1 VTSET
6 AHTDVDFRS
15 LVETVPAIVF
25 AARPDG
31 TISYANAA
39 WTAFSGLPVET
50 ILEAGWADVLHPD
63 DAGWVGQAWL
73 NAMTSATAFREEFR
87 IRDHAGAYRWV
98 VSSAV
103 CAFDADGLPAA
114 WYGTMVD
121 VGEDYRSA
129 QRRAILERLGV
140 AFTQSLDFEQTA
152 KTVVSAMCEEF
163 ADFAFVDVFDADG
176 DLARAAVETGR
187 LHADPVPFGRFAPP
201 SEADRH
207 PINVVLRTGRPHIVA
222 HVDDR
227 WKAETTWSAEHHAF
241 LRSLPM
247 ASVVYVPMIAAGE
260 RVGVLTFGAAIGTG
274 RSFTEADID
283 DVVEVARRAA
293 VAIANS
299 RLYRDLAA
307 SEARYRGIIDTAQ
320 EGIWIVDTDARTR
333 YVNARLTEML
343 RYSADEMYGR
353 RIYDFVEPSERDT
366 LAQALQQ
373 HRTGGGVRVESRLLR
388 KDGTIACV
396 LVASNAIADADGTFA
411 GSLGMFTDIT
421 ERKAIE
427 TQYRLL
433 AEATPQIV
441 WTAGADGATTYV
453 NEHWTATTGMPRE
466 AALEYG
472 WFGLVH
478 PADVEDLLD
487 RWDGVR
493 ASGDDLDVE
502 CRLRRED
509 GAYRWQLVR
518 ARARRDESGDVVEW
532 LGTMTDVDA
541 TRRAADAMTFL
552 ADASEALASSLE
564 VDRTFVAVANLAVR
578 AFADACTIHV
588 RDRAGVPQLVAEAH
602 AEAAQRAGF
611 SASVG
616 ADSPEWRTIAETIA
630 TSQPLYV
637 PRVAGGPWASLG
649 ARSVMV
655 VPLVARDT
663 TLGALTLIAASGAR
677 SFAPDD
683 LRLAKLL
690 AKRVAVAIDNARLY
704 GDERRLARMREV
716 VARASEALG
725 GSLDLDAL
733 LERFTALMVAEL
745 GEEATIRLVDGVS
758 VTYRRS
764 ALPADAPLLRV
775 TLRQHD
781 VEIGTLELRRADPLD
796 DDEIA
801 LVEEL
806 AARAA
811 VAIENAQL
819 YQREHRVAMTLQR
832 AMLPAVLPAVE
843 GLAFDAV
850 YHPGAT
856 EAEIGGDWYD
866 AIALPDGRVVVS
878 IGDVTGRGLTAAVI
892 MGRMRQ
898 AIDTLATYE
907 SDPVR
912 LLDAADNV
920 LRRAHP
926 DAIVTALVGV
936 VDPARS
942 TLGYATAGHPMPF
955 VRTPDGTIRQLPG
968 RGLPL
973 GLRDGRQPPTTTFA
987 LPPAALVVFFT
998 DGLIESTRDIAE
1010 GERRVVEALRD
1021 GAVAGAAD
1029 PAAALVARVL
1039 AGGARDDVAVLT
1051 LRNRDAAPSA
1061 EDWSLRWR
1069 FDPADRRRAYDVRET
1084 LIETLSTCGA
1094 AVDVPAAQLVFGEL
1108 LSNAMRH
1115 APGDVD
1121 VVLTWDDPATPVLHV
1136 VDQGPGY
1143 TFSGNLP
1150 PEDAESGRGLYLVRQ
1165 LTRAFAVTKR
1175 SKRGSHARAVL
1186 LAGE

>member
-1 VTSET
+1 V
-6 AHTDVDFRS
+6 DVDFRA
-15 LVETVPAIVF
+15 LADATPAIVF

-31 TISYANAA
+31 TISYVNAA
-39 WTAFSGLPVET
+39 WTAFSGAPADTVLET
-50 ILEAGWADVLHPD
+50 GWADVLHPD
-63 DAGWVGQAWL
+63 DAVWVAQAWFD
-73 NAMTSATAFREEFR
+73 AMTSAKPFREEFR
-87 IRDHAGAYRWV
+87 IRDHAGVYRWV

-103 CAFDADGLPAA
+103 PAFDAGGVPGA
-114 WYGTMVD
+114 WYGTVLD
-121 VGEDYRSA
+121 AGEDYRSA

-152 KTVVSAMCEEF
+152 RTVVSAMCEEF
-163 ADFAFVDVFDADG
+163 ADFAFVDVFDGDG
-176 DLARAAVETGR
+176 ELERIAVETGR
-187 LHADPVPFGRFAPP
+187 LHADPVPFRSFAPP
-201 SEADRH
+201 RGADRH

-227 WKAETTWSAEHHAF
+227 WKAETTWNAEHHAF

-247 ASVVYVPMIAAGE
+247 SSVAYVPMIAAGE
-260 RVGVLTFGAAIGTG
+260 RVGVLTFGTAIGTG
-274 RSFTEADID
+274 RSFSESDID

-293 VAIANS
+293 VAIANA

-320 EGIWIVDTDARTR
+320 EGIWIVDADARTR

-343 RYSADEMYGR
+343 RYTPDEMYGR
-353 RIYDFVEPSERDT
+353 RIFDFVEPSERDT
-366 LAQALQQ
+366 FARALQQ
-373 HRTGGGVRVESRLLR
+373 HRTGDGVRVESRLLR

-396 LVASNAIADADGTFA
+396 LVASNAITDADGTFA

-453 NEHWTATTGMPRE
+453 NEHWTATTGMPRD
-466 AALEYG
+466 AALDYG
-472 WFGLVH
+472 WFALVH
-478 PADVEDLLD
+478 PVDVEDLLD
-487 RWDGVR
+487 RWDAVR

-518 ARARRDESGDVVEW
+518 ARARRAEGGEVVEW

-552 ADASEALASSLE
+552 ADASEVLASSVE
-564 VDRTFVAVANLAVR
+564 VEQTFAAVADLAVR

-588 RDRAGVPQLVAEAH
+588 RDRGGVPQLVAVSH
-602 AEAAQRAGF
+602 AVDLDRADLAASSGT
-611 SASVG
+611 
-616 ADSPEWRTIAETIA
+616 DSPEWQTVMETIA

-637 PRVAGGPWASLG
+637 PRAAGGPWASMG

-655 VPLVARDT
+655 VPLVARDA

-683 LRLAKLL
+683 LQLANLL
-690 AKRVAVAIDNARLY
+690 AKRIAVAIDNTRLY

-716 VARASEALG
+716 VARASEALS

-733 LERFTALMVAEL
+733 LERFTALIVTEL
-745 GEEATIRLVDGVS
+745 GEEATIRLAEGVS

-764 ALPADAPLLRV
+764 TLPPDAPLLRV
-775 TLRQHD
+775 ALRQHD
-781 VEIGTLELRRADPLD
+781 AEIGTLELRRTAPLD

-819 YQREHRVAMTLQR
+819 YQREHRVAVTLQR
-832 AMLPAVLPAVE
+832 AMLPAVLPALE

-898 AIDTLATYE
+898 AIETLATYE

-936 VDPARS
+936 IDRVRG
-942 TLGYATAGHPMPF
+942 TLAYATAGHPMPF

-973 GLRDGRQPPTTTFA
+973 GLRDGREPPTTTFT
-987 LPPAALVVFFT
+987 LPASALVVFFT

-1010 GERRVVEALRD
+1010 GEQRVIGALRD
-1021 GAVAGAAD
+1021 DAVGEARD

-1039 AGGARDDVAVLT
+1039 DGGARDDVAVLT
-1051 LRNRDAAPSA
+1051 LRNGVTTPRAD
-1061 EDWSLRWR
+1061 DWSLRWH
-1069 FDPADRRRAYDVRET
+1069 FDPADRRCAYDVREA
-1084 LIETLSTCGA
+1084 LVEALSTSGA
-1094 AVDVPAAQLVFGEL
+1094 AVDVPAARLVFGEL
-1108 LSNAMRH
+1108 VSNAVRH
-1115 APGDVD
+1115 APGEVE
-1121 VVLTWDDPATPVLHV
+1121 VALTWDDPATPVLHV
-1136 VDQGPGY
+1136 VDEGPGY
-1143 TFSGNLP
+1143 TFRDGLP
-1150 PEDAESGRGLYLVRQ
+1150 PADAESGRGLYLVRR
-1165 LTRAFAVTKR
+1165 LTRAFAVTKLPE
-1175 SKRGSHARAVL
+1175 RGSHARAVL